1 MSMTT
6 TTMPSTS
13 TRLRVK
19 ELLREKGWTT
29 KVLAEKTGMSE
40 SYLTHIKN
48 GTRRWNEDSLRK
60 LAQAFEISPIELFA
74 ERRQRTDDI
83 ENNISLPEQS
93 DVELKV
99 QLVPVVGE
107 IPSNPSPYNNQ
118 LQQITTGYKDSFVS
132 VLNSTDNAMF
142 AYCVTNNIMA
152 PTFVKGDYLIIS
164 PEVWTRSGDIAAVE
178 YGNDTPV
185 KAILQVTYTEDF
197 IVLESVNHKSA
208 PIALVRGKDHFRIIG
223 RVIQRQQQL
232 T

>member
-1 MSMTT
+1 MAS
-6 TTMPSTS
+6 STE
-13 TRLRVK
+13 LRVK

-60 LAQAFEISPIELFA
+60 LANAFELSPIDLFA
-74 ERRQRTDDI
+74 QRRPRTDDI
-83 ENNISLPEQS
+83 DKNVSMPEKS

-99 QLVPVVGE
+99 QVVPVVGE

-118 LQQITTGYKDSFVS
+118 LMQITTGFKDIFVP
-132 VLNSTDNAMF
+132 VLNSSDASMF
-142 AYCVTNNIMA
+142 ALSVKDNSMS
-152 PTFVKGDYLIIS
+152 PTFVKSDCLIVS

-185 KAILQVTYTEDF
+185 KAVMQVTYTEDF
-197 IVLESVNHKSA
+197 IVLESVNHKQP
-208 PIALVRGKDHFRIIG
+208 PIALIRGKDHFRIIG
-223 RVIQRQQQL
+223 RVISRHQKL
-232 T
+232 A